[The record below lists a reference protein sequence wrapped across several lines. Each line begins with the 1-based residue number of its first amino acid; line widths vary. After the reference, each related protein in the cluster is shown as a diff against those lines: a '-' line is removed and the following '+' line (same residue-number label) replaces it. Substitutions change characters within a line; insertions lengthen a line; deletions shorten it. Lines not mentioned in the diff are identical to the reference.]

1 MNFSQSK
8 QLDRIVEV
16 LALHALHSS
25 YPHTKEC
32 SIEAL
37 DKKAKIKK
45 RLNELAFPLEIDL

>member
-32 SIEAL
+32 SIETL